1 VRFPLTYTQ
10 KYDTIRHTEKTERA
24 CKINFI
30 SIAVAGMMSIVPAK
44 IQAQTNSVESML
56 DWQVKSIEC
65 LALNMY
71 HEARDQGTAGIF
83 AVSSVVINRVKDK
96 RFPNNICDVIYQG
109 PVQESWKRNGIYF
122 PIKNKC
128 QFSWYCDGKSDIPH
142 NKKKFQ
148 KLLDLSELILYNEI
162 QFIDIT
168 DGALFYHADYITP
181 GWAKT
186 KQRTTEIGDHIF
198 YTWKVK

>member
-1 VRFPLTYTQ
+1 MTGKMNLV
-10 KYDTIRHTEKTERA
+10 
-24 CKINFI
+24 

-56 DWQVKSIEC
+56 DWNVNPIEC

-71 HEARDQGTAGIF
+71 HEARDQGTAGIL
-83 AVSSVVINRVKDK
+83 AVSAVVLNRVSDK
-96 RFPNNICDVIYQG
+96 RFPNTICEVVYQG
-109 PVQESWKRNGIYF
+109 PVRESWKRNGIHF
-122 PIKNKC
+122 PIKHKC
-128 QFSWYCDGKSDIPH
+128 QFSWWCDGKSDTPH
-142 NKKKFQ
+142 NKEQ
-148 KLLDLSELILYNEI
+148 YQRLLDLSESILYNEI
-162 QFIDIT
+162 LFIDIT

-198 YTWKVK
+198 YRWDMK